1 MNQCYANSL
10 TLALTWTVLLHG
22 GRTASP
28 LQALFL
34 RLRQTRKGQLI
45 TLRKLQEWQMFANG
59 WPRPLQQHDVSELF
73 THMCTCV
80 RGLPDCCQ
88 WTVQRAAGAGIPS
101 ERGGDGPILLQ
112 IRHTRG
118 TPHESLQ
125 DCFEAWHEQM
135 HLYAIASARPM
146 LVVQLCRFIGHGV
159 FCTKDTADVSLGS
172 GVVQVPCFSSA
183 EVMRVPYRVAAAII
197 HIGSTPLAGH
207 YRSVLFDPVSEGAG
221 VLAGAY
227 ITDDGK
233 VAVPLSSD
241 DHFGKRVYLVFLTR
255 VES

>member
-1 MNQCYANSL
+1 MRA
-10 TLALTWTVLLHG
+10 
-22 GRTASP
+22 
-28 LQALFL
+28 
-34 RLRQTRKGQLI
+34 
-45 TLRKLQEWQMFANG
+45 
-59 WPRPLQQHDVSELF
+59 
-73 THMCTCV
+73 
-80 RGLPDCCQ
+80 GLPDCCQ
-88 WTVQRAAGAGIPS
+88 WTVQRAAGAGIPG

-135 HLYAIASARPM
+135 HLYAITSARPM
-146 LVVQLCRFIGHGV
+146 LVVQLSRFVGHGV
-159 FCTKDTADVSLGS
+159 FCTTDAADISMGS

-207 YRSVLFDPVSEGAG
+207 YRAVLFDPVSEGAG
-221 VLAGAY
+221 VLAGAH

-233 VAVPLSSD
+233 VAVPLCSD